1 MEALQD
7 ATVTADMP
15 DQPSGLSPDAEY
27 QHKLREWQEAYRLA
41 LDAETALNG
50 VISRMS
56 EDTVASRRISAAR
69 LRVRADKL
77 LAALV
82 ASQRDSP
89 RRMG

>member
-1 MEALQD
+1 MPGLQNV
-7 ATVTADMP
+7 AVTASIP
-15 DQPSGLSPDAEY
+15 DQPSGACADAEY
-27 QHKLREWQEAYRLA
+27 QQKLRDWQEAYRLA
-41 LDAETALNG
+41 MDAEAALQG
-50 VISRMS
+50 VMSRMS

-82 ASQRDSP
+82 ASQRHSP